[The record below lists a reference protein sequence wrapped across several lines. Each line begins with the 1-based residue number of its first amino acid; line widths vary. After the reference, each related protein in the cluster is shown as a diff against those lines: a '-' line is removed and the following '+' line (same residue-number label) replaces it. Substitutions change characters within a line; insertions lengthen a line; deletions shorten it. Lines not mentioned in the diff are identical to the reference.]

1 MRNSVTSGETASAAT
16 MQTSDHDG
24 VLVVAVSGE
33 LDMVSV
39 DGVGTAL
46 FEHLAKQPDGLVVE
60 LAVDFMGSS
69 ALSML
74 LELHARAQKED
85 VGFAIVA
92 TAVAAARPLMASALT
107 QVLPVAQSV
116 DEAVKSIQ
124 EERKPS

>member
-1 MRNSVTSGETASAAT
+1 MTNI
-16 MQTSDHDG
+16 QTSDHDG
-24 VLVVAVSGE
+24 VLVAAISGE
-33 LDMVSV
+33 LDMTSV
-39 DGVGTAL
+39 DEVGTAL

-74 LELHARAQKED
+74 LALYGRAQSEK

-124 EERKPS
+124 EEREAV

>member
-1 MRNSVTSGETASAAT
+1 
-16 MQTSDHDG
+16 MQTSDHEG

-33 LDMVSV
+33 LDVVSV
-39 DGVGTAL
+39 DKVGTAL
-46 FEHLAKQPDGLVVE
+46 FDHVAKQPDGLVVE
-60 LAVDFMGSS
+60 LTVDFMGSS

-74 LELHARAQKED
+74 LELYGRAQREK

-116 DEAVKSIQ
+116 DEAVKSIH
-124 EERKPS
+124 EERKPGQQL

>member
-1 MRNSVTSGETASAAT
+1 

-24 VLVVAVSGE
+24 VLVVAISGE
-33 LDMVSV
+33 LDMISV

-46 FEHLAKQPDGLVVE
+46 FEHLAKKPDGLVVE
-60 LAVDFMGSS
+60 LVVDFMGSS

-74 LELHARAQKED
+74 LELYGRAQRDE

-116 DEAVKSIQ
+116 DEAVKSIRK
-124 EERKPS
+124 EREQG